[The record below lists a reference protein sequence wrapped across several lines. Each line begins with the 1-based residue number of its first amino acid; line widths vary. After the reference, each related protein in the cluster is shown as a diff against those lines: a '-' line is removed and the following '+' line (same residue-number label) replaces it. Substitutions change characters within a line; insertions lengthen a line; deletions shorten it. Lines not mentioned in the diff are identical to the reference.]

1 VPVPVSDVERTYLTR
16 LEARRAVLA
25 DRERVHRRLGQ
36 SSLGLVL
43 LAVALLLAGG
53 AATAPALLVV
63 ALTFAGVV
71 IVHTRVIG
79 ARDRARSAVAFYERG
94 LARLRHEWIG
104 RGETGERFHPAN
116 HLYADDLDLFGRGSL
131 FELLATARTHAGEEA
146 IAAWLK
152 APAPPGEIR
161 LRQDAVRE
169 LIPALDLRERMA
181 IAGDGLPQ
189 AGVHAE
195 ALRAW
200 AAKPA
205 ILRHPWPRVL
215 MAALSAFVLPA
226 IVWILITDR
235 PSPWVPRVVLAGLA
249 VQLGV
254 ALWFRTRVVETIQTV
269 APRARDLDLF
279 ASLLRV
285 LEEPTFTSARL
296 KALSQALD
304 REHRPAS
311 AEIARLDR
319 LVSLLSLRS
328 NIFTGLPAALAF
340 SGTQLA
346 LAIDAWRMRHA
357 ADIPRW
363 LEVVGEFDALL
374 ALATFAAERP
384 DHTFPEL
391 ASGAATVH
399 AEQLAHPLLPATAVA
414 NDVALGGA
422 APQLLVVSG
431 SNMSGKSTLLRAL
444 GLNVVLAQT
453 GAPVR
458 AARFVLSPLA
468 VGGSIRVLDSLL
480 DGKSRFYAE
489 ITRLKQIVDLV
500 AGSDGHV
507 LFLLDEILS
516 GTNSHD
522 RRHGA
527 EALLTGLVRRG
538 AIGLVTTHDLA
549 LGAIATALAPR
560 AGNVHLED
568 RFEAGVMTFDY
579 HLRPGIVRTS
589 NAVELMRSVGLD
601 V

>member
-1 VPVPVSDVERTYLTR
+1 VSETYLAR
-16 LEARRAVLA
+16 LDERRAALA
-25 DRERVHRRLGQ
+25 ARERVHRRLGRI
-36 SSLGLVL
+36 SLGLAL
-43 LAVALLLAGG
+43 VAIG
-53 AATAPALLVV
+53 LLVIDGDVTLPGLV
-63 ALTFAGVV
+63 AIGVVFAGVAV
-71 IVHTRVIG
+71 VHTRVLD
-79 ARDRARSAVAFYERG
+79 ARDRARAAVAFYERG
-94 LARLRHEWIG
+94 LARLRHDWIG
-104 RGETGERFHPAN
+104 HGESGERFRPAT

-131 FELLATARTHAGEEA
+131 FELLATARTQAGEETL
-146 IAAWLK
+146 AAWLT
-152 APAPPGEIR
+152 APAPPEEIR
-161 LRQDAVRE
+161 LRQAAVRE
-169 LIPALDLRERMA
+169 LIPALDLREQMA
-181 IAGDGLPQ
+181 VAGDGLPQ

-195 ALRAW
+195 ALRGW
-200 AAKPA
+200 AARPP

-226 IVWILITDR
+226 IVWILATDH
-235 PSPWVPRVVLAGLA
+235 PSRWVPRLVLVCLA
-249 VQLGV
+249 VQLGM
-254 ALWFRTRVVETIQTV
+254 ALWVRTRVVETLHTV
-269 APRARDLDLF
+269 VPRARDLDLF

-285 LEEPTFTSARL
+285 LEEPTFTSDRL

-319 LVSLLSLRS
+319 LVGLLSLRS
-328 NIFTGLPAALAF
+328 NIFTGIPAGLAFWGTQMALAM
-340 SGTQLA
+340 
-346 LAIDAWRMRHA
+346 DAWRMRHA

-374 ALATFAAERP
+374 ALATFAAEHP
-384 DHTFPEL
+384 DYTFPDL
-391 ASGAATVH
+391 VSSDATVH
-399 AEQLAHPLLPATAVA
+399 AEQLAHPLLSSSAVA
-414 NDVALGGA
+414 NDLSLGGA
-422 APQLLVVSG
+422 APHLLVVSG

-458 AARFVLSPLA
+458 ATRFVLSPLA
-468 VGGSIRVLDSLL
+468 AGASIRILDSLM

-500 AGSDGHV
+500 DASNGRV

-549 LGAIATALAPR
+549 LGEIAVRLGPLA
-560 AGNVHLED
+560 ANVHFED
-568 RFEAGVMTFDY
+568 RFEQGLMTFDY
-579 HLRPGIVRTS
+579 RLRDGVVRTS